1 MNYLPRCIS
10 EHCQPTFL
18 IPILRAMKVPTM
30 ALTILPSHLRLMA
43 AAAFRVLAALLILL
57 APRLAVAACAPV
69 AAAEPRVW
77 HAVAEDPTVRISFLG
92 HASFLIE
99 TPDSVRAVTDYSG
112 ANTTEPPPDIVTM
125 NHAHP
130 SHYTL
135 QPDPRIGT
143 VLHGWQEGP
152 KPPAYDVVLRDLRVT
167 NLATNIREW
176 GGGTE
181 LNGNSIFIFETA
193 GLCIAH
199 LGHLQ
204 HLLEPVDLDAL
215 GHIDIVMIAVDGGY
229 TIGQADARRVVEQ
242 IRPRIVLPM
251 HYFSAENLARFLDT
265 MRDSYAIDVRHD
277 PTIEVSRVMLPDR
290 PTLIALPGGL

>member
-1 MNYLPRCIS
+1 VPAVFRTM
-10 EHCQPTFL
+10 T
-18 IPILRAMKVPTM
+18 MPTM
-30 ALTILPSHLRLMA
+30 ALTILPSRLRLMA
-43 AAAFRVLAALLILL
+43 GAVIHALVVVLILL

-77 HAVAEDPTVRISFLG
+77 HAVVEDPTVRITFLG

-99 TPDSVRAVTDYSG
+99 TPDNVRAITDYSG
-112 ANTTEPPPDIVTM
+112 AYTTDPPPDIVTM

-135 QPDPRIGT
+135 HPDPRIGI

-152 KPPAYDVVLRDLRVT
+152 QPPAYDVVLRDLRVT
-167 NLATNIREW
+167 NLATNIRDW
-176 GGGTE
+176 DGGTE

-204 HLLEPVDLDAL
+204 HLLEPADLDAL

-229 TIGQADARRVVEQ
+229 TIGQADARAVVEQ
-242 IRPRIVLPM
+242 IHPRIVLPM
-251 HYFSAENLARFLDT
+251 HYFTADNLARFLDM
-265 MRDSYAIDVRHD
+265 MRETYAIDVRHD
-277 PTIEVSRVMLPDR
+277 PTIEVSRVTLPDR
-290 PTLIALPGGL
+290 PTVIALPGGL

>member
-1 MNYLPRCIS
+1 MPAVFR
-10 EHCQPTFL
+10 T
-18 IPILRAMKVPTM
+18 MTMPTM
-30 ALTILPSHLRLMA
+30 ALTILPSRLRLMA
-43 AAAFRVLAALLILL
+43 GAVIHALVVVLILL

-77 HAVAEDPTVRISFLG
+77 HAVVEDPTVRITFLG

-99 TPDSVRAVTDYSG
+99 TPDNVRAITDYSG
-112 ANTTEPPPDIVTM
+112 AYTTDPPPDIVTM

-135 QPDPRIGT
+135 HPDPRIGI

-152 KPPAYDVVLRDLRVT
+152 QPPAYDVVLRDLRVT
-167 NLATNIREW
+167 NLATNIRDW
-176 GGGTE
+176 DGGTE

-204 HLLEPVDLDAL
+204 HLLEPADLDAL

-229 TIGQADARRVVEQ
+229 TIGQADARAVVEQ
-242 IRPRIVLPM
+242 IHPRIVLPM
-251 HYFSAENLARFLDT
+251 HYFTADNLARFLDM
-265 MRDSYAIDVRHD
+265 MRETYAIDVRHD
-277 PTIEVSRVMLPDR
+277 PTIEVSRVALPDR
-290 PTLIALPGGL
+290 PTVIALPGGL